1 MDSTSTAEP
10 RLLGIAQVTRRLG
23 VEKTSIWRW
32 TKAGKFPQPIYV
44 SEHRKWWLHDIEA
57 WERIDPAESRPADA
71 SHGICPDCLER
82 ETRVAVAESAWP

>member
-1 MDSTSTAEP
+1 MIVALPLRFVCAWCQRVRTS
-10 RLLGIAQVTRRLG
+10 LGR
-23 VEKTSIWRW
+23 
-32 TKAGKFPQPIYV
+32 
-44 SEHRKWWLHDIEA
+44 